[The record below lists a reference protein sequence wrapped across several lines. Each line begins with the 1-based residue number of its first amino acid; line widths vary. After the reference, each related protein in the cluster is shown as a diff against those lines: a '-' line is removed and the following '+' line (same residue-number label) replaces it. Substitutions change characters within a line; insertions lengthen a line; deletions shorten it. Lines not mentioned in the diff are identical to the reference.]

1 MVFLH
6 YSQNLLNY
14 GNAKR
19 PVNVTIKGGDVFD
32 KFILPITPNT
42 LSKKMTIVWEHNK
55 EYREI
60 LTIYSK
66 RELSHNE
73 LMEIRNRLCE
83 GKKMYN
89 EDDYYYLGEE

>member
-1 MVFLH
+1 
-6 YSQNLLNY
+6 
-14 GNAKR
+14 
-19 PVNVTIKGGDVFD
+19 
-32 KFILPITPNT
+32 
-42 LSKKMTIVWEHNK
+42 MTIVWEHNK